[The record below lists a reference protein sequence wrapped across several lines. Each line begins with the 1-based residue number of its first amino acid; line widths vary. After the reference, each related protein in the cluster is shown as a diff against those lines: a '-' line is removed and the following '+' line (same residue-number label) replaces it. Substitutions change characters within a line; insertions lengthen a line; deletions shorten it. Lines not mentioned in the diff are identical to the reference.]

1 MKIKYPEKSDEELI
15 EQAKTLAAQ
24 YVREGW
30 GSRASVLHAIYDL
43 FETNIPLD
51 VFVQYCA
58 LLDPLHGPAAA
69 IHFAD
74 GKRAGLTVCGALTS
88 GLLAFSM
95 LNGVK
100 EIPFQLWLEAK
111 PGNGQFGKMIDDPSI
126 SLAEKVRLF
135 NKEVEKLCYGVY
147 QHIALR
153 FYEHF
158 GTTDC
163 YDLQKPF
170 GNPVDR
176 ECFRN
181 CARVII
187 WTAGMITETILAYDK
202 DPSSF
207 KSINDNVS
215 SALVRDLSEYSQ

>member
-1 MKIKYPEKSDEELI
+1 MKTKYPGKSDEELI
-15 EQAKTLAAQ
+15 EQAKTLTAQ

-30 GSRASVLHAIYDL
+30 GSRASVLHAIYDM
-43 FETNIPLD
+43 FETNIAPD
-51 VFVQYCA
+51 TFVMYCA

-74 GKRAGLTVCGALTS
+74 GKRAGLTICGALTS

-95 LNGVK
+95 LNGEK
-100 EIPFQLWLEAK
+100 KIPYQLWAETK
-111 PGNGQFGKMIDDPSI
+111 PGEGSFGKMIDDPSI
-126 SLAEKVRLF
+126 SLAEKIRLF
-135 NKEVEKLCYGVY
+135 NEEMDKSCYGVY
-147 QHIALR
+147 QHIASR

-181 CARVII
+181 CARVLI
-187 WTAGMITETILAYDK
+187 WTAGMVTETILAYEK
-202 DPSSF
+202 APSSF
-207 KSINDNVS
+207 KSINDNIN
-215 SALVRDLSEYSQ
+215 SAILRDLSP